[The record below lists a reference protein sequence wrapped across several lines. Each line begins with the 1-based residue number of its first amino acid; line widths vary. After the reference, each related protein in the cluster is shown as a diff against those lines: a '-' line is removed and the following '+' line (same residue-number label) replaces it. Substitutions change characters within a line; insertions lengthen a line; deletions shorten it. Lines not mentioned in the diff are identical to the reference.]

1 MNAQT
6 KNWGRAGPR
15 GQADA
20 PHALPFVFFSSR
32 DWLHV
37 FDSRFCFQIFIPIV
51 NEGHWSLVVV
61 TIKPEHVYILYSEPL
76 RHQSEAAAVIDR
88 LTEHLSS
95 KHVIDIFGYPKDTPN
110 VKPQDN
116 KWMTLLLSVFK
127 II

>member
-1 MNAQT
+1 MRVT
-6 KNWGRAGPR
+6 GPWWL
-15 GQADA
+15 
-20 PHALPFVFFSSR
+20 LP
-32 DWLHV
+32 LN
-37 FDSRFCFQIFIPIV
+37 QNMYIFLIP
-51 NEGHWSLVVV
+51 NL
-61 TIKPEHVYILYSEPL
+61 L